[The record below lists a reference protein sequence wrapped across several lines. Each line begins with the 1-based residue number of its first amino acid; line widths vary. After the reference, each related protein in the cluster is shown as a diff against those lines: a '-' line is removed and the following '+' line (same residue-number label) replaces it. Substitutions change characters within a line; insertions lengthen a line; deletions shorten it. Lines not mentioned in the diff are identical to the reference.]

1 MVKNRHLVKSIGDAG
16 WGEKQMYMSK
26 QVPKR
31 KRKFKIR
38 HLIIMAVIIYIVSTF
53 VSQQLKINEIKR
65 QQLEVKGK
73 IEAAILEKKELEEE
87 IEHLNSDEYIEELAR
102 KELGLIKPGDIIYK
116 AVPSPQGT
124 DSEKE

>member
-1 MVKNRHLVKSIGDAG
+1 
-16 WGEKQMYMSK
+16 MYMSK